1 MELYKYLLLSHIR
14 GSGGGSSVVV
24 DKTLEIEGA
33 AADAKAAGDG
43 LNSIELEISSDGE
56 GEVNLTLLK

>member
-14 GSGGGSSVVV
+14 GSGGSSVVV

>member
-1 MELYKYLLLSHIR
+1 MDLYKYLLLSHIR
-14 GSGGGSSVVV
+14 GSGGSSVVV

-43 LNSIELEISSDGE
+43 LNNIEFEISSDGE

>member
-14 GSGGGSSVVV
+14 GSGGSSVVV

-43 LNSIELEISSDGE
+43 LNNIELEISSDGE

>member
-1 MELYKYLLLSHIR
+1 MELYKYLLFSHIR
-14 GSGGGSSVVV
+14 GSGGSSVVV

-43 LNSIELEISSDGE
+43 LNNIELEISSDGE

>member
-1 MELYKYLLLSHIR
+1 MDLYKYLLLSHIR
-14 GSGGGSSVVV
+14 GSGGSSVVV

-43 LNSIELEISSDGE
+43 LNNIELEISSDGE

>member
-1 MELYKYLLLSHIR
+1 MELYKYLLLSR
-14 GSGGGSSVVV
+14 GGSSVVV

-43 LNSIELEISSDGE
+43 LNNIELEISSDGE

>member
-1 MELYKYLLLSHIR
+1 MDLYKYLLLSHIR
-14 GSGGGSSVVV
+14 GSGGSSVVV

-33 AADAKAAGDG
+33 AADAKATGDG
-43 LNSIELEISSDGE
+43 LNGIELEISSDGE

>member
-1 MELYKYLLLSHIR
+1 MDLYKYLLLSHIR
-14 GSGGGSSVVV
+14 GSGGSSVVV

-43 LNSIELEISSDGE
+43 LNGIELEISSDGE

>member
-1 MELYKYLLLSHIR
+1 MDLYKYLLFSHIM
-14 GSGGGSSVVV
+14 GSGGSSVVV

-43 LNSIELEISSDGE
+43 LNNIELEISSDGE